1 MVVGVLAVD
10 MRLPGITS
18 LKGKRHVLRS
28 LKDTLKNK
36 FNVSVSET
44 AYQDLWQRAELGV
57 AVVSGDRL
65 FIEKEL
71 ARVLHLIESRQEIEV
86 INYGIEVNVNS

>member
-1 MVVGVLAVD
+1 MVVGVLTVD

-28 LKDTLKNK
+28 LKDVVRNR

-44 AYQDLWQRAELGV
+44 AYQELWQRAEFGFAGV
-57 AVVSGDRL
+57 SADRL
-65 FIEKEL
+65 YVEKEM
-71 ARVLHLIESRQEIEV
+71 ARILKLIENRHEIEV
-86 INYGIEVNVNS
+86 ISHDVEYY

>member
-1 MVVGVLAVD
+1 MVTGVLTVD

-44 AYQDLWQRAELGV
+44 ACQDLWQRAELGV
-57 AVVSGDRL
+57 AGVSGDRL

-71 ARVLHLIESRQEIEV
+71 ARVLQIIECRGEIEV
-86 INYGIEVNVNS
+86 INHNIEYY

>member
-1 MVVGVLAVD
+1 MVVGVLTVD

-28 LKDTLKNK
+28 IRDTVRNK

-44 AYQDLWQRAELGV
+44 AYQDLWQRAEFGFAGV
-57 AVVSGDRL
+57 SADRL
-65 FIEKEL
+65 LVEKEM
-71 ARVLHLIESRQEIEV
+71 ARILLLIEQRSEVEV
-86 INYGIEVNVNS
+86 ISHSMEYF

>member
-1 MVVGVLAVD
+1 MVVGVLTVD

-28 LKDTLKNK
+28 LKDVVRNR

-44 AYQDLWQRAELGV
+44 AYQELWQRAEFGFAGV
-57 AVVSGDRL
+57 SADRL
-65 FIEKEL
+65 YVEKEM
-71 ARVLHLIESRQEIEV
+71 ARILKLIENRHEIEV
-86 INYGIEVNVNS
+86 IAHDVEYY

>member
-10 MRLPGITS
+10 IRLPGIDS

-28 LKDTLKNK
+28 LKDNVRNK

-57 AVVSGDRL
+57 AGVSGDRL
-65 FIEKEL
+65 FVEKEMSRIL
-71 ARVLHLIESRQEIEV
+71 LLIEGRSEIEV
-86 INYGIEVNVNS
+86 VGHTLEFY